1 MRPFI
6 FLLFLSLSI
15 LPSAVSAQKVKEVW
29 TFKHAETG
37 KLKKFKQQQTIL
49 VKWQGI
55 SGIKSTV
62 GKLVDITLDSV
73 QLNIQDHK
81 ASIAK
86 QDIVEIGIKERH
98 FIDKLFSVTL
108 FLGGLLFLCFGV
120 LLQLAYDFTR
130 TDYQLAHGEH
140 KTYWPWGLPGLILI
154 AWGFSSLQ
162 TPTTMRIEKPF
173 AQEWIL
179 QEKSGELN
187 KMP

>member
-6 FLLFLSLSI
+6 FLLFLSLST
-15 LPSAVSAQKVKEVW
+15 LPSAVSAQTVKQVW
-29 TFKHAETG
+29 TFQHAETG
-37 KLKKFKQQQTIL
+37 KLRKFKQEQTIL

-62 GKLVDITLDSV
+62 GKLVDITSDSV
-73 QLNIQDHK
+73 QLSIQDHK

-86 QDIVEIGIKERH
+86 QEIVAIGVKERH
-98 FIDKLFSVTL
+98 FIDKLFSITL
-108 FLGGLLFLCFGV
+108 FLGGFLILCFGV
-120 LLQLAYDFTR
+120 LLQLSYNLTR

-154 AWGFSSLQ
+154 AWGFSSLK

-179 QEKSGELN
+179 QEESGDSY